1 MIEIK
6 FWLFVVLL
14 IEVPAI
20 AMVAMHR
27 QLRPMLYAMGFD
39 WRMMVGIY
47 MLTAGLFVQV
57 GRTYNYFK
65 FGAYPVDEWFPMWV
79 LKDIGGSIML
89 YCIVKLALLLW
100 KKGQNHV

>member
-20 AMVAMHR
+20 AMVVMHKK
-27 QLRPMLYAMGFD
+27 LKKALYAMGFD
-39 WRMMVGIY
+39 WLMLAGIY

-57 GRTYNYFK
+57 GRSYNYFK
-65 FGAYPVDEWFPMWV
+65 FDKYPIDEWFPMWV
-79 LKDIGGSIML
+79 LKDIGGSIMT
-89 YCIVKLALLLW
+89 YCVVKLSMRLL
-100 KKGQNHV
+100 KEKEEHA